1 MLIVCYL
8 KYLIHVYTDA
18 GHTLGNM
25 LLVTLLKET
34 CCLEYVAMLPCC
46 YNIETCHKELKVS
59 LFKVTCCFKLESVS
73 IQSDMLLQTSKE
85 V

>member
-18 GHTLGNM
+18 GHTLDNM

-34 CCLEYVAMLPCC
+34 CCLEYV
-46 YNIETCHKELKVS
+46 LKVS
-59 LFKVTCCFKLESVS
+59 LFKMTCCFKLESVS